1 MIDGSIASHRLPGGS
16 LLDAVLDRGV
26 MGLAD
31 KGGASGLV
39 GARWA
44 DLCADHVAGWPGRV
58 LRVPGNVTHPAPLP
72 EHTVERVV
80 RLDDTPAI
88 AATAANRALQNPDFL
103 IVGVHDGHPTLQAAD
118 AKFSVETAR
127 AKQVSSEVLSG
138 LLTLGPLIDDLMGE
152 LERPVLLEG
161 LFICPDFPLTHL
173 MLRRRHGIVRTTVRA
188 EQVAIFPATGAE
200 FFAPVPGASI
210 MPPLADIDSLPVS
223 IEESLL
229 AALYYFRLARAA
241 VGCWLDAT
249 GPLLAFNDKRV
260 IDEDAVRVEAIS
272 RSQGARTAWDLMRR
286 WDADVQTVRNQ
297 RLAIEQVAGLPI
309 VNRDLRELITRLA
322 AGSGTEAPSMS
333 KVRRRLGAWYRAQ
346 LRDQFG
352 PIDPPV
358 ADLSPV
364 LRDLGRYAASL
375 NGALHHETVRTITQL
390 LHEPPDGQRL
400 PVVADAA
407 V

>member
-1 MIDGSIASHRLPGGS
+1 MIDGSVASNRLPGGT
-16 LLDAVLDRGV
+16 LIDAVLDRGV

-31 KGGASGLV
+31 RGGASGLV

-44 DLCADHVAGWPGRV
+44 DLCADHVASWSGRV
-58 LRVPGNVTHPAPLP
+58 LSVPGNATHPAPLP
-72 EHTVERVV
+72 EHVVDRVV
-80 RLDDTPAI
+80 RLDDTPAV
-88 AATAANRALQNPDFL
+88 AATAASRALQNPDFL
-103 IVGVHDGHPTLQAAD
+103 IVGTHDGHSTLQAAD

-127 AKQVSSEVLSG
+127 AKQVSSEVLAG
-138 LLTLGPLIDDLMGE
+138 LLTLGPVIDELLGE
-152 LERPVLLEG
+152 VERPVLLEG

-188 EQVAIFPATGAE
+188 EQVAIFTATGAE
-200 FFAPVPGASI
+200 FFAPVPGASV
-210 MPPLADIDSLPVS
+210 MPPLAAVDALPVS
-223 IEESLL
+223 IDESLL

-260 IDEDAVRVEAIS
+260 IDEDAVRSETTKRAT
-272 RSQGARTAWDLMRR
+272 GARTAWDVVQR
-286 WDADVQTVRNQ
+286 WDADVQTIRNQ

-322 AGSGTEAPSMS
+322 AGSGAEAPSMS

-358 ADLSPV
+358 VNLTPV

-375 NGALHHETVRTITQL
+375 NGALHQETVCIITQL
-390 LHEPPDGQRL
+390 LREQPDGER
-400 PVVADAA
+400 VTVAGEVAS
-407 V
+407 